1 MNLIK
6 NMKEK
11 INQLDEKF
19 FLLVENFIPNYVLYL
34 KNPQNSDYIQETD
47 YVFSSI
53 DKINAN
59 AFMLM
64 NQMHDEI
71 DKESSIT
78 ADLTKDMERLKRE
91 NALMKEKVKGL
102 KRQSLTAEGM
112 FDDQL
117 DWYRDQLTVVI
128 VMLIGVILG
137 TYFLSTLKLDFKQ
150 WFISLAIVIV
160 FGFLFTKLALWIVG
174 KWQKAAGNKM
184 DTIQ

>member
-1 MNLIK
+1 
-6 NMKEK
+6 MKEK
-11 INQLDEKF
+11 INQLDQKF

-34 KNPQNSDYIQETD
+34 KNPQNPDYIEETD

-53 DKINAN
+53 DKINSN

-64 NQMHDEI
+64 NQMHNEI
-71 DKESSIT
+71 DKESE
-78 ADLTKDMERLKRE
+78 LTGKLTINMEKMKKE
-91 NALMKEKVKGL
+91 NELMKERVKGL

-117 DWYRDQLTVVI
+117 DYYKDQLTVVI

-137 TYFLSTLKLDFKQ
+137 AFFLSTLKLKFKD
-150 WFISLAIVIV
+150 WFISLAVVII
-160 FGFLFTKLALWIVG
+160 FGWLFTKLALWLVG
-174 KWQKAAGNKM
+174 LWQKAAGNKM